1 MNLPKL
7 SVNRPVTILMLF
19 IALIV
24 LGVISYQGL
33 GLDLLPDMSFPIS
46 AIIVSYP
53 GVAPEEIE
61 TLITIP
67 LEEAVST
74 MNQID
79 TINSYS
85 QEGSSVILL
94 SFQWGTDMDIVS
106 LEIREKIDMVKSL
119 LPDDASDPTVFKAD
133 PSMMPMMVLGMGSDK
148 HDLYELEKYA
158 QDIVKPRLERL
169 EGIAQA
175 SVGGGLER
183 EILVSLNSEV
193 IRANQITLD
202 QVVMSLRSENINLP
216 AGTVRDGSIDL
227 LVRTLGRFESIEDI
241 SDVVITNA
249 LGRQIYLRD
258 IAQITDTFKEQE
270 SINYINGLPS
280 VSFSIQKESGANTV
294 IVANRVNSELESI
307 QELLPGDI
315 SIVNIFD
322 SSDFIKKTVEE
333 VTNTLLIGA
342 ILAILVLYVFLRS
355 ISSTLVIGLAIP
367 ISVISTFTLFYFAD
381 LTLNMMTLGGLA
393 LGIGMLVDNGIVVSE
408 NIYRHREM
416 GEDAILASQE
426 GANEVSQAITASTL
440 TTIAVFLPVA
450 YVSGIAGELFKSMG
464 LTITF
469 SLLMSLFVA
478 LTLIPMLSSRLI
490 RRRFKQSAVLPEKP
504 TTDFVSTEGEKIKT
518 RNRAETEN
526 IAGKERGLFSFILRV
541 YGGLIR
547 GALRFRGVVV
557 ILAVVIL
564 VISFLL
570 ISIVGTEFFPSMD
583 QGSFNV
589 NISLPVGTNLNVT
602 SRVVEEIADITT
614 AIPEVKDIFTSI
626 GSGGGMGMN
635 MGGTSSNSGSLM
647 VTLVE
652 QTDRERGIKEITADL
667 RNRIGDYPDTKITIS
682 EQEMSFSGGSPLNI
696 QITGDSLEEL
706 EYTAQIIIDILNEVE
721 GIYDLQSSIEE
732 VRSELHI
739 SIDRE
744 KANLYGLSAGQIASN
759 VQDAVLGKVASYYQE
774 GGEQFDIRVRLNK
787 EDLENVQQLENL
799 YISSGYGIQIPLK
812 EIAEVVSGVG
822 PQMITRENQQR
833 QVTVTGNIS
842 GRFLG
847 DIIRESQEKLS
858 NIVLPEGY
866 NYIFAGE
873 NQEMIE
879 SFQSLFFALILS
891 IFLVY
896 MIIAAQ
902 FESLLFPFAVILS
915 VPFSLIGVILALF
928 LAKTSFNVL
937 AFIGLIMLAGIV
949 VNNAI
954 VLIDYIN
961 QLRKKGIERNEAII
975 QGGKVRLRPILMTTL
990 TTILA
995 MLPMAIASGEGAE
1008 MRTPIAVTIIGGLT
1022 SSTFLTLIVVPIF
1035 YSYLDDLARKM
1046 HINF

>member
-1 MNLPKL
+1 
-7 SVNRPVTILMLF
+7 MLF

-24 LGVISYQGL
+24 IGIISYQGL

-46 AIIVSYP
+46 AIMVSYP

-85 QEGSSVILL
+85 REGSSVIML

-133 PSMMPMMVLGMGSDK
+133 PSMMPMMVMGMGSDQYAL
-148 HDLYELEKYA
+148 DELEKYA

-183 EILVSLNSEV
+183 EILVSLNSEK

-202 QVVMSLRSENINLP
+202 QVVMSLRRENINLP
-216 AGTVRDGSIDL
+216 AGTVRDGNIDL
-227 LVRTLGRFESIEDI
+227 LVRTIGRFESIEDI
-241 SDVVITNA
+241 NNVVITNA
-249 LGRQIYLRD
+249 QGRQIYLRD

-294 IVANRVNSELESI
+294 IAANRVNRELESI
-307 QELLPGDI
+307 EKLLPGDI
-315 SIVNIFD
+315 SLINIYD
-322 SSDFIKKTVEE
+322 SSEFIKKTVEE
-333 VTNTLLIGA
+333 VTSTLLIGA
-342 ILAILVLYVFLRS
+342 VLAILVLYIFLRS
-355 ISSTLVIGLAIP
+355 LSSTISIGLAIP

-393 LGIGMLVDNGIVVSE
+393 LGIGMMVDNGIVVSE
-408 NIYRHREM
+408 NIYRHREL
-416 GEDAILASQE
+416 GEDAMLASEE

-440 TTIAVFLPVA
+440 TTISVFLPVA

-478 LTLIPMLSSRLI
+478 LTLIPMLSSKLI
-490 RRRFKQSAVLPEKP
+490 RRRLKQTESFPNNYSKNDSSV
-504 TTDFVSTEGEKIKT
+504 EGEQNETKNK
-518 RNRAETEN
+518 AETVN
-526 IAGKERGLFSFILRV
+526 IARRGRLFNFILKV
-541 YGGLIR
+541 YGSLIK
-547 GALRFRGVVV
+547 GALRYRGLVV

-570 ISIVGTEFFPSMD
+570 ISIVGTEFFPSLD

-589 NISLPVGTNLNVT
+589 NISLPVGTNLNIT
-602 SRVVEEIADITT
+602 SGIVEEIEKITST
-614 AIPEVKDIFTSI
+614 IPEVKDIFTSI
-626 GSGGGMGMN
+626 GSGGGMGM
-635 MGGTSSNSGSLM
+635 GGSSSNSGSLM

-652 QTDRERGIKEITADL
+652 QAQRERGIKEIITDL
-667 RNRIGDYPDTKITIS
+667 RSRIGDYPDTKINIS
-682 EQEMSFSGGSPLNI
+682 EQDLSFSGASSSPLSLK
-696 QITGDSLEEL
+696 ITGDSIEEL
-706 EYTAQIIIDILNEVE
+706 NYTAQIIIDLLDEVE
-721 GIYDLQSSIEE
+721 GVYDLQSSLEE
-732 VRSELHI
+732 VRPELHI

-744 KANLYGLSAGQIASN
+744 KANLYGLSAGQIATN
-759 VQDAVLGKVASYYQE
+759 IQDAVLGKLASHYQE
-774 GGEQFDIRVRLNK
+774 GGDQFDIRVRLDK
-787 EDLENVQQLENL
+787 EDLNNVQQLENL
-799 YISSGYGIQIPLK
+799 YISSGYGLQIPLK
-812 EIAEVVSGVG
+812 EIATVVSGVG
-822 PQMITRENQQR
+822 PQRITRENQQR
-833 QVTVTGNIS
+833 QVTVSGNIS

-847 DIIRESQEKLS
+847 DVVQEAQEKLS
-858 NIVLPEGY
+858 NVILPEGY
-866 NYIFAGE
+866 NYTFAGE
-873 NQEMIE
+873 HQEMME

-915 VPFSLIGVILALF
+915 VPFALIGVILALF
-928 LAKTSFNVL
+928 LAGTSFNVL
-937 AFIGLIMLAGIV
+937 SFIGLIMLAGIV

-961 QLRKKGIERNEAII
+961 QLRKRGVERNEAII

-1035 YSYLDDLARKM
+1035 YTYLDDLAKKL
-1046 HINF
+1046 HVQF

>member
-1 MNLPKL
+1 
-7 SVNRPVTILMLF
+7 MLF
-19 IALIV
+19 IALIMI
-24 LGVISYQGL
+24 GIISYQGL

-46 AIIVSYP
+46 AIMISYP

-106 LEIREKIDMVKSL
+106 LEIREKIDMVKSI
-119 LPDDASDPTVFKAD
+119 LPDDASDPIVFKAD
-133 PSMMPMMVLGMGSDK
+133 PSMMPMMVMGMGSE
-148 HDLYELEKYA
+148 LYALDELEKYA

-183 EILVSLNSEV
+183 EILVSLNSEK
-193 IRANQITLD
+193 IRSNRITLD

-216 AGTVRDGSIDL
+216 AGTVRDGNIDL

-241 SDVVITNA
+241 NNVVITNA
-249 LGRQIYLRD
+249 QGRQIYLRD

-294 IVANRVNSELESI
+294 IVANRVNRELESI
-307 QELLPGDI
+307 EKLLPGDI
-315 SIVNIFD
+315 RLINIYD
-322 SSDFIKKTVEE
+322 SSEFIKKTVEE

-342 ILAILVLYVFLRS
+342 VLAILVLYIFLRS
-355 ISSTLVIGLAIP
+355 LSSTISIGLAIP

-393 LGIGMLVDNGIVVSE
+393 LGIGMMVDNGIVVSE
-408 NIYRHREM
+408 NIYRHREL
-416 GEDAILASQE
+416 GEDAMLASE
-426 GANEVSQAITASTL
+426 KGANEVSQAITASTL
-440 TTIAVFLPVA
+440 TTISVFLPVA

-478 LTLIPMLSSRLI
+478 LTLIPMLSSKLI
-490 RRRFKQSAVLPEKP
+490 RRKLKQSEPLAGNSSKK
-504 TTDFVSTEGEKIKT
+504 DSDAAGEKNDNKNKI
-518 RNRAETEN
+518 ETVSVS
-526 IAGKERGLFSFILRV
+526 GRGRLFNFILRA
-541 YGGLIR
+541 YGSLIK
-547 GALRFRGVVV
+547 GALRYRGVVV

-570 ISIVGTEFFPSMD
+570 ISIVGTEFFPSLD

-589 NISLPVGTNLNVT
+589 NITLPVGTNLDVT
-602 SRVVEEIADITT
+602 SGIVEEIEEITST
-614 AIPEVKDIFTSI
+614 IPEVKDIFTSI
-626 GSGGGMGMN
+626 GGGGGMGMG
-635 MGGTSSNSGSLM
+635 MGGSSSNSGSLM
-647 VTLVE
+647 VTLIE
-652 QTDRERGIKEITADL
+652 QAQRERGIKEIVADL
-667 RNRIGDYPDTKITIS
+667 RNRIGDYPDTKINIS
-682 EQEMSFSGGSPLNI
+682 EQDLSFSGTSGSPLSLK
-696 QITGDSLEEL
+696 ITGDSIEEL
-706 EYTAQIIIDILNEVE
+706 DYTAQIIIDLLGEVE
-721 GIYDLQSSIEE
+721 GVYDLQSSLEE
-732 VRSELHI
+732 VRPELHI

-744 KANLYGLSAGQIASN
+744 KANLYGLSAGQIATN
-759 VQDAVLGKVASYYQE
+759 IQDAVLGKVASHYQE
-774 GGEQFDIRVRLNK
+774 SGDQFDIRVRLDK
-787 EDLENVQQLENL
+787 EDLDNVQQLENL
-799 YISSGYGIQIPLK
+799 YISSGYGLQIPLK
-812 EIAEVVSGVG
+812 EIATVVSGVG
-822 PQMITRENQQR
+822 PQRITRENQQR

-847 DIIRESQEKLS
+847 DIVQEAQEKLS
-858 NIVLPEGY
+858 NVILPEGY
-866 NYIFAGE
+866 NYTFAGE
-873 NQEMIE
+873 HQEMME
-879 SFQSLFFALILS
+879 SFQSLFFALIIS

-915 VPFSLIGVILALF
+915 VPFALIGVILALF
-928 LAKTSFNVL
+928 LAGTSFNVL
-937 AFIGLIMLAGIV
+937 SFIGLIMLAGIV

-961 QLRKKGIERNEAII
+961 QLRKSGIERNEAII

-1035 YSYLDDLARKM
+1035 YTYLDDLAKKL
-1046 HINF
+1046 HVQF

>member
-1 MNLPKL
+1 
-7 SVNRPVTILMLF
+7 
-19 IALIV
+19 
-24 LGVISYQGL
+24 
-33 GLDLLPDMSFPIS
+33 
-46 AIIVSYP
+46 
-53 GVAPEEIE
+53 
-61 TLITIP
+61 
-67 LEEAVST
+67 
-74 MNQID
+74 
-79 TINSYS
+79 
-85 QEGSSVILL
+85 
-94 SFQWGTDMDIVS
+94 
-106 LEIREKIDMVKSL
+106 
-119 LPDDASDPTVFKAD
+119 
-133 PSMMPMMVLGMGSDK
+133 
-148 HDLYELEKYA
+148 
-158 QDIVKPRLERL
+158 
-169 EGIAQA
+169 
-175 SVGGGLER
+175 
-183 EILVSLNSEV
+183 
-193 IRANQITLD
+193 
-202 QVVMSLRSENINLP
+202 
-216 AGTVRDGSIDL
+216 
-227 LVRTLGRFESIEDI
+227 
-241 SDVVITNA
+241 
-249 LGRQIYLRD
+249 
-258 IAQITDTFKEQE
+258 
-270 SINYINGLPS
+270 
-280 VSFSIQKESGANTV
+280 
-294 IVANRVNSELESI
+294 
-307 QELLPGDI
+307 
-315 SIVNIFD
+315 
-322 SSDFIKKTVEE
+322 
-333 VTNTLLIGA
+333 
-342 ILAILVLYVFLRS
+342 
-355 ISSTLVIGLAIP
+355 
-367 ISVISTFTLFYFAD
+367 
-381 LTLNMMTLGGLA
+381 
-393 LGIGMLVDNGIVVSE
+393 
-408 NIYRHREM
+408 
-416 GEDAILASQE
+416 
-426 GANEVSQAITASTL
+426 
-440 TTIAVFLPVA
+440 
-450 YVSGIAGELFKSMG
+450 
-464 LTITF
+464 
-469 SLLMSLFVA
+469 
-478 LTLIPMLSSRLI
+478 
-490 RRRFKQSAVLPEKP
+490 
-504 TTDFVSTEGEKIKT
+504 
-518 RNRAETEN
+518 
-526 IAGKERGLFSFILRV
+526 
-541 YGGLIR
+541 
-547 GALRFRGVVV
+547 
-557 ILAVVIL
+557 
-564 VISFLL
+564 
-570 ISIVGTEFFPSMD
+570 

-589 NISLPVGTNLNVT
+589 NISLPLGTNLNVT
-602 SRVVEEIADITT
+602 SRVVEEIAEITST
-614 AIPEVKDIFTSI
+614 IPEVKDIFTSI

-975 QGGKVRLRPILMTTL
+975 KGGKVRLRPILMTTL

>member
-1 MNLPKL
+1 VNLPKI
-7 SVNRPVTILMLF
+7 SVNRPVTVLMLF

-24 LGVISYQGL
+24 IGIISYQGL

-46 AIIVSYP
+46 AIMVSYP

-61 TLITIP
+61 SLITIP

-85 QEGSSVILL
+85 QEGSSLILL
-94 SFQWGTDMDIVS
+94 SFQWGTDMDIAA
-106 LEIREKIDMVKSL
+106 LEIREKIDMVKSM
-119 LPDDASDPTVFKAD
+119 LPNDASDPTVFKAD
-133 PSMMPMMVLGMGSDK
+133 PSMMPMMVLGMGSEQYE
-148 HDLYELEKYA
+148 LYELEKYA

-175 SVGGGLER
+175 AVDGGLER
-183 EILVSLNSEV
+183 EILVSLNSEK
-193 IRANQITLD
+193 IRSNQITMD
-202 QVVMSLRSENINLP
+202 QVVMALRSENVNLP
-216 AGTVRDGSIDL
+216 AGTVRAGSMDL
-227 LVRTLGRFESIEDI
+227 LVRTLGRFESIQDI
-241 SDVVITNA
+241 HNVVITNA
-249 LGRQIYLRD
+249 QGKQIYLKN
-258 IAQITDTFKEQE
+258 IAQITDTFKEQK

-280 VSFSIQKESGANTV
+280 VSFSIQKESGSNTV
-294 IVANRVNSELESI
+294 IVADRVNKELKAIEN
-307 QELLPGDI
+307 LLPGDI
-315 SIVNIFD
+315 EIINIFD
-322 SSDFIKKTVEE
+322 SSDFIKKTIAE

-342 ILAILVLYVFLRS
+342 ILAILVLYIFLRS

-367 ISVISTFTLFYFAD
+367 ISIISTFTLLYFAD

-408 NIYRHREM
+408 NIYRHREI
-416 GEDAILASQE
+416 GEESILASQK

-478 LTLIPMLSSRLI
+478 LTLIPMLSSKLI
-490 RRRFKQSAVLPEKP
+490 RRRLKQPESFPENSSKN
-504 TTDFVSTEGEKIKT
+504 DSNVEGEQNETKNK
-518 RNRAETEN
+518 AETAN
-526 IAGKERGLFSFILRV
+526 IARRGRLFDSILQI
-541 YGGLIR
+541 YGNLIK
-547 GALRFRGVVV
+547 GALRYRGFVI

-564 VISFLL
+564 AISFFL
-570 ISIVGTEFFPSMD
+570 ITIVGTEFFPSVD

-589 NISLPVGTNLNVT
+589 NISLPVGTNLEVT
-602 SRVVEEIADITT
+602 EGVVEEIEEITSN
-614 AIPEVKDIFTSI
+614 IPEVRDIFSSI
-626 GSGGGMGMN
+626 GGSGMGMGMQGASN
-635 MGGTSSNSGSLM
+635 NSGSLM

-652 QTDRERGIKEITADL
+652 QANRERGIKEITADL
-667 RNRIGDYPDTKITIS
+667 RNRIGDYPDTKINIS
-682 EQEMSFSGGSPLNI
+682 EQGMSFSTGSPLTI
-696 QITGDSLEEL
+696 KITGDSLEEL
-706 EYTAQIIIDILNEVE
+706 DYTAQIIIDLLKEVE
-721 GIYDLQSSIEE
+721 GVYDLQSSIDE
-732 VRSELHI
+732 VRPELHI

-744 KANLYGLSAGQIASN
+744 KANLYGLSAGQIATN
-759 VQDAVLGKVASYYQE
+759 IQDAILGKVASYYQD
-774 GGEQFDIRVRLNK
+774 GGDHFDIRVMLYK
-787 EDLENVQQLENL
+787 EDLDNVQQIENL
-799 YISSGYGIQIPLK
+799 YISSGYGFQIPLK
-812 EIAEVVSGVG
+812 EIAKVISGVG
-822 PQMITRENQQR
+822 PQRVTRENQQR
-833 QVTVTGNIS
+833 QVTVSGNIT

-847 DIIRESQEKLS
+847 DVIQDAQEKLS
-858 NIVLPEGY
+858 NIALPEGY
-866 NYIFAGE
+866 NYTFAGE

-915 VPFSLIGVILALF
+915 IPFALIGVIIAL
-928 LAKTSFNVL
+928 LIAGTSFNVL

-961 QLRKKGIERNEAII
+961 QLRKKGIERNDAVI
-975 QGGKVRLRPILMTTL
+975 QGGKTRLRPILMTTL

-1008 MRTPIAVTIIGGLT
+1008 MRTPMAVTIIGGLA
-1022 SSTFLTLIVVPIF
+1022 SSSFLTLIVVPIF
-1035 YSYLDDLARKM
+1035 YTYLDDLAKKL
-1046 HINF
+1046 HVQF